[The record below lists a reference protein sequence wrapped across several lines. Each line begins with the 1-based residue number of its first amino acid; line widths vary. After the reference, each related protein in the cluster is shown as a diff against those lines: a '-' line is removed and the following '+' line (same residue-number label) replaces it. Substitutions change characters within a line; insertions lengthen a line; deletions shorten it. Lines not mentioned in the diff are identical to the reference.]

1 MPARDTRFYNA
12 EMNFILPVVMN
23 TRCAHLSKLLNY
35 TFKME
40 TRPGA
45 DCGSD
50 HKLPIAKIRLKV
62 KKVGK
67 ATRPFI
73 KDLNQILYNY
83 TVEVMNR
90 FKY

>member
-1 MPARDTRFYNA
+1 M
-12 EMNFILPVVMN
+12 PVVMN
-23 TRCAHLSKLLNY
+23 MKCAHLSKLLNY

-45 DCGSD
+45 DCGSN
-50 HKLPIAKIRLKV
+50 HKLLIAKIRLKV

-67 ATRPFI
+67 VTKRFI
-73 KDLNQILYNY
+73 KDLNQILHNY
-83 TVEVMNR
+83 TVEVINR

>member
-1 MPARDTRFYNA
+1 M
-12 EMNFILPVVMN
+12 
-23 TRCAHLSKLLNY
+23 SKLLNY
-35 TFKME
+35 TFKMK

-50 HKLPIAKIRLKV
+50 HKLLLQKSDL

-73 KDLNQILYNY
+73 KDLNQILHNY

>member
-1 MPARDTRFYNA
+1 
-12 EMNFILPVVMN
+12 MN
-23 TRCAHLSKLLNY
+23 TRCAHLSKLLSY

-50 HKLPIAKIRLKV
+50 HKLPIEKIRLKV
-62 KKVGK
+62 KKAGK